1 MSTGATAG
9 VGEEAGSARPTPT
22 VRAASAPVCFGVNEI
37 LPDGAWMPRAAEIL
51 DAIAALD
58 YTGTELGPPG
68 YLGSAPEVRAGLG
81 QRGLALVGA
90 FLPLHFSSAE
100 RFLEDRAWLRTTL
113 ELMRDAAPAGARPFA
128 VLSEGFGE
136 PLRMRYAGRIAEHPQ
151 AALPRERFELQ
162 VANLQRAAEDC
173 RAVGLEPVLHP
184 HAATFIETEAE
195 IRRVLEA
202 IDPALLGLCLDTG
215 HARFGGA
222 DPVVLAED
230 YHALIRHVHLKD
242 CSRAVIEAGRRADKG
257 FAELTAEGA
266 FTELGQGDAGVAEV
280 VEVLRAH
287 DYAGWVVVEQDRYL
301 FADGDLEVT
310 LEAQRRNRAWLRE
323 LGI

>member
-1 MSTGATAG
+1 LSADAT
-9 VGEEAGSARPTPT
+9 VRPVDQPGPAASTPT

-37 LPDGAWMPRAAEIL
+37 LPEGAWMPRAEEVL

-58 YTGTELGPPG
+58 YAGTELGPPG
-68 YLGSAPEVRAGLG
+68 YLGSAAEVRARLA

-100 RFLEDRAWLRTTL
+100 RFPEDRAWLRATL
-113 ELMRDAAPAGARPFA
+113 ELIRDGAPTAARPFA

-136 PLRMRYAGRIAEHPQ
+136 PLRMRYAGRIAEHPE
-151 AALPRERFELQ
+151 AALPPDRFATQ

-173 RAVGLEPVLHP
+173 RAAGLEPVLHH

-257 FAELTAEGA
+257 FADLTAEGA

-287 DYAGWVVVEQDRYL
+287 GYAGWVVVEQDRYL
-301 FADGDLEVT
+301 FADGDLEAT
-310 LEAQRRNRAWLRE
+310 LAAQRRNRAWLGR